1 MIVDLELF
9 AGLIFFFKKF
19 IHVYVLDANFS
30 EDRNQELIVCLLSP
44 LFFAGLSQSAL
55 DLWQL
60 SA

>member
-55 DLWQL
+55 DL
-60 SA
+60 